1 MKAPS
6 MRVIKGA
13 SAATAA
19 STPGEHAHD
28 GVECGYQLSA
38 FQKRGQHCTVPV
50 EIIRMRLLR
59 FVDLSPYLQRFMEEP
74 FLEEMLND
82 DRLRQLLSMRK
93 AHKEI
98 TEAYA
103 IANKVLAIAKQLA
116 GVTGSEFESTTGKG
130 FVVLDVCS
138 GRGVSAV
145 LMSFFLPDARIIML
159 DADGG
164 MDLSHVSAR
173 PNLSFVPFDLFS
185 GDAPS
190 TITGLV
196 GGDRCIAYGV
206 HLCGALSPRLAT
218 LSCRLSCIEALVLC
232 PCCLRGSLGRA
243 VQKEAAKRGGGH
255 AIHYPVLVETMA
267 DLCRQEFLNLEVVFD
282 ASVLSPKNGFITLI
296 KET

>member
-1 MKAPS
+1 MLK
-6 MRVIKGA
+6 
-13 SAATAA
+13 
-19 STPGEHAHD
+19 
-28 GVECGYQLSA
+28 
-38 FQKRGQHCTVPV
+38 
-50 EIIRMRLLR
+50 

-103 IANKVLAIAKQLA
+103 VANKVLAIAKQLA
-116 GVTGSEFESTTGKG
+116 GSEFESTTGKG

-145 LMSFFLPDARIIML
+145 LMSFLLPDARIVML

-255 AIHYPVLVETMA
+255 VIHYPVLVETMA